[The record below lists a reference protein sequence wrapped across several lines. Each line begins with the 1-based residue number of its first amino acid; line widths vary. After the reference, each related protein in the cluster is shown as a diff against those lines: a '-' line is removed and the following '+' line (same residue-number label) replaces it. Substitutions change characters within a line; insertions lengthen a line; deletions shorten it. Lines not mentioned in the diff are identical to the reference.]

1 MAGELG
7 DLSEFMKDGA
17 VADLDWLDVNEQ
29 DYRDLDKLPKQ
40 NLDIKPE
47 LEAMWRHQDEPA
59 SRFVPNTGAPLT
71 MLEVAQA
78 GPIPLGSIVRLARLT
93 LMQSTDK
100 GRLYRALRARFDP
113 DSIKLAAPALRE
125 VLAERGLLGGYY
137 VDAEDFPSCNTG
149 SKQASDFVRRFAHE
163 AKFVKA
169 KSACE
174 SCIHRTAWAGG
185 KGHCAIFHK
194 QIELEVPY
202 TDELAEAVEQT
213 QAAKGKAIQA
223 SKHYEVGDTL
233 KFPNGDKVKV
243 LRVYSSGHVE
253 LEGLTGMNKGQTW
266 DSSPKVLRDVRK
278 LACLD
283 ARTRIQAALVGEVS
297 RETSIGFTGRHQ
309 EAPKPEAIDTQA
321 KLAEAQEAAQEREET
336 AKQKAAALKAR
347 PIVAML
353 RREML
358 KGRSEPELVQ
368 ALRLAFDLRELQ
380 ALRPQWE
387 PIFYEAGL
395 YGTIYS
401 TQESFDDCRIG
412 ADFLN
417 KHSSKVRA
425 IVAGDKCK
433 SCIFSKVGRCMM
445 YGRKL
450 VTTLQQLMT
459 PTTVAAVL
467 DEQHLVGNLPATA
480 KKQKWSG
487 DPRAQLRAIYR
498 AASGPKPAVVAS
510 GLRGH
515 IEQAFYGSGAQ
526 PHQTSDLTVRNICKA
541 ASQYMNEGLYGREL
555 LTLLKSR
562 FELRNLVAAKE
573 QLRATTAEQ
582 GLQGIKYIDPTVYD
596 DYGKGCQKAAS
607 LHRSRKAVQFAVV
620 GSACGSCI
628 HQSMPGTCSVL
639 DKQLVI
645 EPPYIDK
652 AAEQRAILASGDS
665 TEMNCASLMNNGLSM
680 MQEYEIQQGDGTIS
694 LNAAGE
700 DPEVLIE
707 FGSQEVRL

>member
-7 DLSEFMKDGA
+7 DISEFMKDGA
-17 VADLDWLDVNEQ
+17 VPDLDWLDVNEQ

-47 LEAMWRHQDEPA
+47 LEALWRHQDEPA

-71 MLEVAQA
+71 MLDVAQA

-137 VDAEDFPSCNTG
+137 IDAEDFPRCNTG

-194 QIELEVPY
+194 QIEVEVPY
-202 TDELAEAVEQT
+202 TDELAEVVEQT
-213 QAAKGKAIQA
+213 QAGRGKVAAAKIK
-223 SKHYEVGDTL
+223 
-233 KFPNGDKVKV
+233 PGDKVKV
-243 LRVYSSGHVE
+243 WAAHVNKHFSAKVIKVKGKE
-253 LEGLTGMNKGQTW
+253 VEVQFEGKPPVGW
-266 DSSPKVLRDVRK
+266 DARGDVR
-278 LACLD
+278 LD
-283 ARTRIQAALVGEVS
+283 LIKQASARDRIQAALIGDVS
-297 RETSIGFTGRHQ
+297 RETSPGFTGRHQ
-309 EAPKPEAIDTQA
+309 EAPKPEAVDTQA

-336 AKQKAAALKAR
+336 AKQKAASLKAR

-358 KGRSEPELVQ
+358 KGRSEAELVH

-380 ALRPQWE
+380 ALQPQWA
-387 PIFYEAGL
+387 PVFHEAGL
-395 YGTIYS
+395 YGAVYS

-450 VTTLQQLMT
+450 VASTDEILT
-459 PTTVAAVL
+459 PATVTAVL
-467 DEQHLVGNLPATA
+467 DEQHLVGNLPQTA
-480 KKQKWSG
+480 KRQKWSG
-487 DPRAQLRAIYR
+487 DPKEQLRAIYR

-515 IEQAFYGSGAQ
+515 IERAFYGNGPQ
-526 PHQTSDLTVRNICKA
+526 DHRTSDLTVRNICKA
-541 ASQYMNEGLYGREL
+541 AAQYMNEGLYGREL
-555 LTLLKSR
+555 LTVLKGR
-562 FELRNLVAAKE
+562 FELRNLMAAKA
-573 QLRATTAEQ
+573 QLRATLAEQ
-582 GLQGIKYIDPTVYD
+582 GLQGIKFIDPTVYD

-628 HQSMPGTCSVL
+628 HQSMPGVCSVL
-639 DKQLVI
+639 DKHLVV

-652 AAEQRAILASGDS
+652 AAEQRAILASGNS
-665 TEMNCASLMNNGLSM
+665 TEVDYASLMNNGLSM
-680 MQEYEIQQGDGTIS
+680 MQEYELQQGDGVIS

-700 DPEVLIE
+700 DPEVFIE